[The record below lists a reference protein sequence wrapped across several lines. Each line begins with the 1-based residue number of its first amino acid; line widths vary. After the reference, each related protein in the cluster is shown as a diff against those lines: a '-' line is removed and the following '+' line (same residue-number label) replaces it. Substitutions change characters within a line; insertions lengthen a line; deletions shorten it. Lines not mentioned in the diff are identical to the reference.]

1 MNIINLLG
9 DALMALRVPDEKM
22 ISIETAGLTMT
33 FGRHSPNK
41 LVGLNIEEKGAKFI
55 LPAEKKALESSRIQE
70 TSFVDTQ
77 VRILIVSSSR

>member
-1 MNIINLLG
+1 
-9 DALMALRVPDEKM
+9 MALRVPDEEM
-22 ISIETAGLTMT
+22 ISIETTGLTMT
-33 FGRHSPNK
+33 FGRHNPDK
-41 LVGLNIEEKGAKFI
+41 IAGLNIEKKGARFI